1 MNTLYV
7 LKLQLFDA
15 TLVGTI
21 LGSKTQ
27 GHTFSYHPSYLA
39 SPCAVALSASLPL
52 QTGSFSEKE
61 FRPFFEG
68 LLAEGP
74 ARAQL
79 AAQLSL
85 PEDDYLALLEAC
97 GKECIG
103 DVVITTNP
111 DVSSNGSYQAIT
123 FNDVVS
129 LFSETPHIFEQN
141 AASRL
146 SLAGTQNKTGLAHLP
161 SKPMHE
167 GWLKPEGYAATTHIL
182 KTSNIRDIPEI
193 EFLCMNAA
201 AACGIQTARVSLL
214 DARKPVLAVERFDR
228 ETSIDGAFAVTRLHQ
243 EDMAQAFGILPT
255 SKYAELEGNSI
266 AAMAQFLKRNSIQP
280 AKDIAS
286 LAKQLCFAYAIGDC
300 DAHLKNY
307 SVLIEN
313 SRNGMYCVRLSPAYD
328 FVCTTI
334 FPRFSREMAMS
345 FGKERDID
353 SIKPETF
360 LDLAK
365 QLGIAPRAL
374 RTIMK
379 PIADN
384 IFTAISKA
392 GSGAYGSVFDSTP
405 YIADNLVD
413 DIAPRVEIMQKF
425 CS

>member
-21 LGSKTQ
+21 SGSKAR
-27 GHTFSYHPSYLA
+27 GYAFSYHASYLA
-39 SPCAVALSASLPL
+39 SPSSTPLSASLPL
-52 QTGSFSEKE
+52 QPNPFPEQE

-74 ARAQL
+74 ARSQL
-79 AAQLSL
+79 ASQLSL

-103 DVVITTNP
+103 DVVITANP
-111 DVSSNGSYQAIT
+111 HSNVNGSYQPMA
-123 FNDVVS
+123 FNDVLS
-129 LFSETPHIFEQN
+129 LFSEAPRIFEQN

-146 SLAGTQNKTGLAHLP
+146 SLAGTQNKTGLAHLSP
-161 SKPMHE
+161 KPMNE
-167 GWLKPEGYAATTHIL
+167 GWLKPVGFAATTHIL
-182 KTSNIRDIPEI
+182 KTSHIRDIPEI
-193 EFLCMNAA
+193 EFLCMKAA
-201 AACGIQTARVSLL
+201 MACGIQAAEVDLI
-214 DARKPVLAVERFDR
+214 DARKPVLVVKRFDR
-228 ETSIDGAFAVTRLHQ
+228 KASTNAPFTVNRLHQ
-243 EDMAQAFGILPT
+243 EDMAQAFGILPA
-255 SKYAELEGNSI
+255 SKYSELDGSTI
-266 AAMAQFLKRNSIQP
+266 TAMAQFLKRNSIQP

-286 LAKQLCFAYAIGDC
+286 IAKQLCFAYAIGDC

-313 SRNGMYCVRLSPAYD
+313 SRNGMCCVRLSPAYD

-353 SIKPETF
+353 GIKPETF

-374 RTIMK
+374 RAIMK

-384 IFTAISKA
+384 ILNAISKA
-392 GSGAYGSVFDSTP
+392 GSGACGNVFDSTP
-405 YIADNLVD
+405 YIADDLVD
-413 DIAPRVEIMQKF
+413 DIAPRVEIMQEF